1 MILVLDSLFFKPE
14 VSRINGSEILYHGT
28 THLFEDMSIIKTED
42 AIIGNDIVFKSY
54 ISTSTSKLYAL
65 KFTNISYNP
74 KTKPINCCLYIL
86 NNLINVPYIYI
97 PWGRIIKRNNIDTS
111 LIIEAY
117 TDENEYLLPR
127 NLKFKITNITNG
139 LPTNYMQ
146 KKSFKQL
153 SKTMKHMNNTH
164 ISANKLD
171 IDDYN
176 LIIPE
181 ICDSLQETK
190 IYKEDK
196 TNIQLNEIIIE
207 DKEEIFKKDFIK
219 NYGRDPTI
227 DEINDNK

>member
-1 MILVLDSLFFKPE
+1 M
-14 VSRINGSEILYHGT
+14 
-28 THLFEDMSIIKTED
+28 
-42 AIIGNDIVFKSY
+42 
-54 ISTSTSKLYAL
+54 
-65 KFTNISYNP
+65 
-74 KTKPINCCLYIL
+74 

-153 SKTMKHMNNTH
+153 SKTMKHINNTH

-181 ICDSLQETK
+181 IYKDIKVFHLDFVGILPTEPIKPYDYSNIDK
-190 IYKEDK
+190 I
-196 TNIQLNEIIIE
+196 NIL
-207 DKEEIFKKDFIK
+207 IK
-219 NYGRDPTI
+219 
-227 DEINDNK
+227 